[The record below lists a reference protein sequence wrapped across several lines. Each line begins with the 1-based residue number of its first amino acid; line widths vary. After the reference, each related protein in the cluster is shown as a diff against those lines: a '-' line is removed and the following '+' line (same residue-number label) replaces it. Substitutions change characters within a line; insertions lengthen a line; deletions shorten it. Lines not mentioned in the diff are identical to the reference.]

1 MTQPLGI
8 QNLTLS
14 GFQVFDQKTTIP
26 LSRLTLLYGPN
37 SAGKSAVEDALAL
50 LGQLTRPK
58 SELGDTSDLHWWD
71 ELLLKNWRQIE
82 GFPASFTDTLELD
95 AEFIFDGSLLSE
107 IGTFYNFSMTPGGS
121 LNLYDSDVVRGREL
135 DAKGKRR
142 RQIDTD
148 LSLNENIEERC
159 TGRGRIPV
167 RLKLAF
173 QYVRGETG
181 GFSRIRQSLIQLE
194 IDNCTVISLQD
205 DLKLGINLAHPIFG
219 FFEIALRT
227 DFQSLAKCHEQ
238 DISLKDGWI
247 YIHKV
252 TSLEL
257 HGELDLLNYSY
268 GWMWEHDDSIPSD
281 VLTAMQE
288 FKVLLESFL
297 KPTWSYIHREVS
309 AAVVPASRTVP
320 TNDQLVFL
328 IDTKSR
334 ETSGVFG
341 IADSG
346 APHFRDL
353 AESFA
358 SRYLENAEVSEN
370 VDDDEQW
377 LEMLSNNVN
386 RSLTDHLFRERA
398 YQIQADFRL
407 IYDPQSL
414 EETIV
419 NGTFSTGDDRDYSVL
434 VRLYLADPQ
443 QRRYAFVDVGSGLGY
458 ILPVLCEAWGKG
470 HLVLIQQPELHLH
483 PALQSE
489 LADVFIEASNE
500 FRTLVVETHSEH
512 LLLRLLRR
520 IRQTARGQLNMR

>member
-1 MTQPLGI
+1 
-8 QNLTLS
+8 
-14 GFQVFDQKTTIP
+14 
-26 LSRLTLLYGPN
+26 
-37 SAGKSAVEDALAL
+37 
-50 LGQLTRPK
+50 
-58 SELGDTSDLHWWD
+58 
-71 ELLLKNWRQIE
+71 
-82 GFPASFTDTLELD
+82 
-95 AEFIFDGSLLSE
+95 
-107 IGTFYNFSMTPGGS
+107 
-121 LNLYDSDVVRGREL
+121 
-135 DAKGKRR
+135 
-142 RQIDTD
+142 
-148 LSLNENIEERC
+148 
-159 TGRGRIPV
+159 
-167 RLKLAF
+167 
-173 QYVRGETG
+173 
-181 GFSRIRQSLIQLE
+181 
-194 IDNCTVISLQD
+194 
-205 DLKLGINLAHPIFG
+205 
-219 FFEIALRT
+219 
-227 DFQSLAKCHEQ
+227 
-238 DISLKDGWI
+238 
-247 YIHKV
+247 
-252 TSLEL
+252 
-257 HGELDLLNYSY
+257 
-268 GWMWEHDDSIPSD
+268 
-281 VLTAMQE
+281 MQE